1 MYGEISIYQIRFRLS
16 HLAANISSPKVR
28 ELHDHFLKRERALY
42 IYIFQ
47 DEKCRLM
54 RNLSLSK
61 IKPYWLTWRCLMLKK
76 VLNVIIKYIWKQ
88 RPEEKRCDRKKYN
101 FEFEIF
107 FWCGRK
113 NGVVCLPPLI
123 PSWGVSK
130 GLGKFWEWLG
140 NWEVSQMSVFL
151 GNFSDCPNFCQNL
164 MLLFKKDFKD
174 FSNPWE

>member
-107 FWCGRK
+107 FLVRTKKWCGVPSPAHTILRSLK
-113 NGVVCLPPLI
+113 GIREILRILRMTGYLGSFPNVC
-123 PSWGVSK
+123 
-130 GLGKFWEWLG
+130 
-140 NWEVSQMSVFL
+140 VF
-151 GNFSDCPNFCQNL
+151 G
-164 MLLFKKDFKD
+164 
-174 FSNPWE
+174 